1 MKLQKLR
8 MNPISLKLIIPFQVY
23 FPPFFSNL
31 NSSFSLY
38 PKVGERT
45 VVLIDETGKEI
56 GRGSGYKVAQ
66 LQALD
71 DGELISVGSKEI
83 EITGVSSANIWT
95 EKVKQSFDSVFQFV
109 KLYLINYQLYQN
121 NFLDQQHLLY
131 GKLLVYIYI

>member
-1 MKLQKLR
+1 